1 MAARWG
7 TSTRQRLRLGPLYA
21 ALRLADR
28 WPATRVA
35 APAGA
40 FTPGVSVVIPER
52 DAPDMLAEALAS
64 LRDAAA
70 NTGEPVQVIIVA
82 NGAPRERYNGI
93 LGRFPELDLVHS
105 DAPLGFSAA
114 IFAGLARARHDWT
127 LLLNNDMTVAPD
139 ALSELMRLRA
149 PDVFSVGAQIF
160 QRSASGRR
168 EETGFTDWYR
178 DRNGLHLF
186 HADPREET
194 GPREQLCASGG
205 AALFRTQ
212 VLSRYARDSRCY
224 DPFYWEDVEWGVR
237 AWRDGYRV
245 LFCPRAHAWHRHR
258 ATVSRFYDAAAIA
271 RVLERNRV
279 LFEARHAILQW
290 PPEAAMER
298 VCQLPYEQQRELA
311 RPELARTVH
320 ALRRESRRAPQALP
334 PPDVELEG
342 KRSLSF
348 TRSSY
353 SYRLHAQSPRALPRI
368 LLATPFAV
376 YPPRHGGARRIAE
389 LTDIL
394 RRDCEI
400 ILVSDEATQYDAR
413 SYAHFDGL
421 HSVHLVQRWDTARTR
436 SETSLA
442 ARMRS
447 HCHEAVRHL
456 MRETLARESPR
467 IVQVEHAELAPLV
480 ELRRPGQRWVL
491 TLHDAHSAED
501 FHDAAEAKRFSDHI
515 LAAYDAIVVCSEED
529 ARMVEHRRVVCVPN
543 GARHRGG
550 AYAASQGDRVLFMGP
565 FRYAQNLEGIRAF
578 LRDPWPAVRARCPAA
593 TLLILGGDEAAKMIA
608 GEALFAQEGVQMLG
622 HREDVPE
629 LLAASA
635 LSINPL
641 AGIRGSAVKLIES
654 LMAGR
659 ACVTTADGARGFAG
673 SGLAGLVQAAT
684 IGEMAEPV
692 AALLADPAA
701 RHRIEAPQEAQL
713 APFRWE
719 ASAKVQRAL
728 YAELLEQHS

>member
-7 TSTRQRLRLGPLYA
+7 TSQRQRLRLGPLYA

-35 APAGA
+35 RPARA
-40 FTPGVSVVIPER
+40 FAPGVSVVIPDR
-52 DAPDMLAEALAS
+52 DAPEMLAEALAS
-64 LRDAAA
+64 LREAATDA
-70 NTGEPVQVIIVA
+70 GEPVQVIVVA
-82 NGAPRERYNGI
+82 NGAPRERYDGI
-93 LGRFPELDLVHS
+93 LGRFPELELVHS
-105 DAPLGFSAA
+105 EAPLGFSAA
-114 IFAGLARARHDWT
+114 IVAGLARASHDWT
-127 LLLNNDMTVAPD
+127 LLLNNDMTLAPG
-139 ALSELMRLRA
+139 ALRELMLLRA
-149 PDVFSVGAQIF
+149 ADVFAAGAQIF

-178 DRNGLHLF
+178 NRDGLHLF
-186 HADPREET
+186 HADPRDQTE
-194 GPREQLCASGG
+194 PREQLCASGG
-205 AALFRTQ
+205 AALFQTE

-245 LFCPRAHAWHRHR
+245 LFCPRARAWHRHR
-258 ATVSRFYDAAAIA
+258 ATVSRFYDEAAIA
-271 RVLERNRV
+271 GVLTRNRV

-298 VCQLPYEQQRELA
+298 VCQLPYEAQRELA
-311 RPELARTVH
+311 RPRLASTVR
-320 ALRRESRRAPQALP
+320 ALRRQSRRSPQPLA

-342 KRSLSF
+342 KRSLGF
-348 TRSSY
+348 TRGSY
-353 SYRLHAQSPRALPRI
+353 SYRLHAASPRALPRV

-394 RRDCEI
+394 RRDCDI

-436 SETSLA
+436 SETTLG

-456 MRETLARESPR
+456 LRETLERESPR

-491 TLHDAHSAED
+491 TLHDACGAED
-501 FHDAAEAKRFSDHI
+501 FHDAAESKRFREHV
-515 LAAYDAIVVCSEED
+515 LAAYDAIVVCSKED

-550 AYAASQGDRVLFMGP
+550 AYAASQGAQVLFMGP

-578 LRDPWPAVRARCPAA
+578 LREAWPAVRARCPLA

-608 GEALFAQEGVQMLG
+608 GDALFAQPGVRVLG

-659 ACVTTADGARGFAG
+659 ACVTTDEGARGFRG
-673 SGLAGLVQAAT
+673 TGLAGVVQAAT
-684 IGEMAEPV
+684 ISDMAEPV

-701 RHRIEAPQEAQL
+701 RHRLEAPRETQL

-719 ASAKVQRAL
+719 ASAALQKAL
-728 YAELLEQHS
+728 YAELLKEDA